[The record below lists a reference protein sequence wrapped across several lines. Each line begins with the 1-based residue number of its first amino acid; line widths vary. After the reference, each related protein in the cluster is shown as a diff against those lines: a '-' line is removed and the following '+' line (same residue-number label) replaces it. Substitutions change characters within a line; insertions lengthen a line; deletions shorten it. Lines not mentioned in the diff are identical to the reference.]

1 VPIQFGHGTMRKQNI
16 NINERER
23 MTQLTQ
29 EEYETLDDCLG
40 SFGEIARYSGRAMYG
55 GECLGIIADNE
66 ERALFNLGIALM
78 DDVTPETKSLV
89 KILTRAE
96 FRSDNMG
103 RDSAV
108 VYFPSIQLPDGVLA
122 EDDEDEE

>member
-1 VPIQFGHGTMRKQNI
+1 
-16 NINERER
+16 
-23 MTQLTQ
+23 
-29 EEYETLDDCLG
+29 
-40 SFGEIARYSGRAMYG
+40 MYG
-55 GECLGIIADNE
+55 RECLGIIADNE

-78 DDVTPETKSLV
+78 GDVAPEAKSLV
-89 KILTRAE
+89 EIMTRTE

-103 RDSAV
+103 RDSAI